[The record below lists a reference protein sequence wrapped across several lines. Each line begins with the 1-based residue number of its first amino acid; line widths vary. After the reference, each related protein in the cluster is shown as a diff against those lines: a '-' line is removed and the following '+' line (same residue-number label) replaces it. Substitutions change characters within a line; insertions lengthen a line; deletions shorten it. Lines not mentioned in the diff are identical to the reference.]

1 MATLSYQQADVLGA
15 EFAMEAAD
23 VLGDQVT
30 PSTHGAV
37 LVTNDD
43 AAPITVTV
51 AVPGTTVYGQPEP
64 DFTVAVPAG
73 ESRIIGPF
81 GADLADDDGLVSL
94 SYSAV
99 ASVTVAAIQ
108 I

>member
-15 EFAMEAAD
+15 ALVMAAASGG
-23 VLGDQVT
+23 GDKVT
-30 PSTHGAV
+30 PASHGAL

-51 AVPGTTVYGQPEP
+51 TVPGTTDYGQAEP

-73 ESRIIGPF
+73 ASRLIGPF
-81 GADLADDDGLVSL
+81 GADLADTDGLVSIA
-94 SYSAV
+94 YSAV
-99 ASVTVAAIQ
+99 ANVTVAAIS